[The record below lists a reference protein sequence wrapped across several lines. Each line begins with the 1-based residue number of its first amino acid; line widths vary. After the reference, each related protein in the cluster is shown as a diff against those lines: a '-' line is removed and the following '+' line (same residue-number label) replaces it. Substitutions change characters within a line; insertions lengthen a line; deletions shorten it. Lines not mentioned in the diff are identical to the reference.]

1 VSAQAGAI
9 GSEPRVLAGIGLVLL
24 GVTFLSMNDA
34 LAKYL
39 GAFYPT
45 AQVVFMRMLFALPLV
60 AGMALFMAGT
70 RLFKPHR
77 PLFHCGRGLLMALAL
92 FSFYFG
98 VTLMPL
104 AEAVAIV
111 FAAPLFVTI
120 LSVPMLGER
129 PKPSQW
135 VAALVGFCGVLLIVQ
150 PGTAAFTAAAIL
162 PLLTAVGYA
171 LFMIT
176 ARMIQ
181 RDESLWVTMTWVSLV
196 PFALSGVLLPWFWL
210 PPAGEHMIFFVMM
223 GVAGGLG
230 ITLITQ
236 GFRVATA
243 SVIAPFEYVGMIWAI
258 GLGWLIWSEI
268 PTPATIAGIVLIA
281 GCGVHL
287 AWSHRRRR
295 PAPQTPPPR

>member
-1 VSAQAGAI
+1 VSAQAGVV
-9 GSEPRVLAGIGLVLL
+9 GSEPRILAGIGLVLL

-39 GAFYPT
+39 GEFYPT
-45 AQVVFMRMLFALPLV
+45 AQVVFFRMLFALPLV
-60 AGMALFMAGT
+60 VGMALFMAGT
-70 RLFKPHR
+70 RLFRPRR
-77 PLFHCGRGLLMALAL
+77 PLFHFGRGALMALAL

-111 FAAPLFVTI
+111 FAAPLFVTL
-120 LSVPMLGER
+120 LSIPLLGER

-150 PGTAAFTAAAIL
+150 PGTAAFTAAATL
-162 PLLTAVGYA
+162 PLLTAMGYA
-171 LFMIT
+171 LFMLT

-181 RDESLWVTMTWVSLV
+181 RDESLWVSMTYVSLV
-196 PFALSGVLLPWFWL
+196 PFVLSGSLLPWFWL
-210 PPAGEHMIFFVMM
+210 QPAGEHMIFFVIM
-223 GVAGGLG
+223 GGVGGLG

-258 GLGWLIWSEI
+258 GLGWLIWSEV
-268 PTPATIAGIVLIA
+268 PTSTTIAGILLIA
-281 GCGVHL
+281 GCGIHL

-295 PAPQTPPPR
+295 PLPTAAPPR